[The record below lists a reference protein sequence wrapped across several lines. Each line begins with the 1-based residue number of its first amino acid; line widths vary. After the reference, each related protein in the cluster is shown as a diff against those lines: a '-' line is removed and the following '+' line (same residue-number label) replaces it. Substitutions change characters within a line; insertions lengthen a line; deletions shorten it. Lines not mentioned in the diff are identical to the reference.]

1 LPGKSFSIAK
11 QGEVMDNIRKIL
23 DNESDVNKLKTDI
36 KRAIRTNTIE
46 KHEWEAFETNMK
58 QIHSDFVT
66 RLLTKHPDLSSK
78 DIRLSIYLRMN
89 LSSKEIAP
97 LMNISFRGVE
107 LHRYRLRRK
116 LQLAQEIALSKYMM
130 DI

>member
-1 LPGKSFSIAK
+1 
-11 QGEVMDNIRKIL
+11 
-23 DNESDVNKLKTDI
+23 
-36 KRAIRTNTIE
+36 
-46 KHEWEAFETNMK
+46 MK
-58 QIHSDFVT
+58 QIHSEFVT
-66 RLLTKHPDLSSK
+66 RLLARHPDLSAK

-116 LQLAQEIALSKYMM
+116 LELAQEVGLSKYMT